1 MQGFEYLPIEELI
14 RPEGFDC
21 ECGLH
26 HGVDLKYLKIGCGA
40 VNHVGDAVRAVGA
53 KKPFIICDKN
63 TYEIAAKKVSEV
75 LSQENIPHTVFVV
88 PQGDLKKLEPDE
100 RALGSIAMT
109 YDTTCDMIIAVG
121 SGVINDLSKVFA
133 FDLNVPQMIV
143 GTAPSMD
150 GFASNSASMVVNGV
164 KTTLYNRCP
173 AAIVLDIDIM
183 RNAPM
188 RMLWAGLGDMVAK
201 YISLCEWRIARIVI
215 GEYYCE
221 HVAQLM
227 RNALKRIMAASD
239 GLKDRSVEAVQAV
252 SEGLVLSGMA
262 MSFAKVSRP
271 ASGLEHYFSHMWEM
285 LALERH
291 EVSELH
297 GIQVGVGT
305 YLTMKIYEDIKKLN
319 PSMEKGMQAMKA
331 FDEKAWE
338 ERVRRVFGKTAE
350 AVLEIERKTHK
361 NDPEKHAK
369 RLEKIVSNWDEI
381 LKIISEELPEAEW
394 LFGKMA
400 INGMPMKP
408 EDISLT
414 HQDVVDAFVCSR
426 DIRDKY
432 LSGSMLWDLGELDAF
447 SERL

>member
-53 KKPFIICDKN
+53 KKPFVICDKN
-63 TYEIAAKKVSEV
+63 TYEVAAKKVSEV
-75 LSQENIPHTVFVV
+75 LTRENIPHTVFVI
-88 PQGDLKKLEPDE
+88 PQGDLNKLEPDE

-109 YDTTCDMIIAVG
+109 YDTSCDMIIAVG

-201 YISLCEWRIARIVI
+201 YISLCEWRIAHLVI
-215 GEYYCE
+215 DEYYCE

-239 GLKDRSVEAVQAV
+239 GLKDRSFEAVQAV

-291 EVSELH
+291 EESELH

-305 YLTMKIYEDIKKLN
+305 YLTMKIYEDIKKLK
-319 PSMEKGMQAMKA
+319 PSMEKGMQAMNA
-331 FDEKAWE
+331 FDEKAWG

-350 AVLEIERKTHK
+350 AVLEIERRTHK

-400 INGMPMKP
+400 VNGMPMKP
-408 EDISLT
+408 EEISLT

>member
-14 RPEGFDC
+14 VPGGFDC
-21 ECGLH
+21 ECGLN
-26 HGVDLKYLKIGCGA
+26 HGVDLKYLKIGVGA
-40 VNHVGDAVRAVGA
+40 VAHVGDAVRAIGA

-63 TYEIAAKKVSEV
+63 TYEVAAKKVMEV
-75 LSQENIPHTVFVV
+75 LEKENIPHTVFVV
-88 PQGDLKKLEPDE
+88 PQGNLKKLEPDE

-133 FDLNVPQMIV
+133 YDLNVPQMIV

-173 AAIVLDIDIM
+173 AAIVLDIEIM
-183 RNAPM
+183 RKAPM

-201 YISLCEWRIARIVI
+201 YISLCEWRIANIVI

-239 GLKDRSVEAVQAV
+239 GLKDRTPEAVQAV

-285 LALERH
+285 LALER
-291 EVSELH
+291 EEESELH

-305 YLTMKIYEDIKKLN
+305 CLTMNIYEDIKKLR
-319 PSMEKGMQAMKA
+319 PTIEKGMAAMKA
-331 FDEKAWE
+331 FDENEWKA
-338 ERVRRVFGKTAE
+338 RVERVFGKTAQ
-350 AVLEIERKTHK
+350 AVLDIEEKTHK

-369 RLEKIVSNWDEI
+369 RLVNIVENWDKI
-381 LKIISEELPEAEW
+381 LKIIDEELPDAGW
-394 LFGKMA
+394 LFERMR
-400 INGMPMKP
+400 INNMPMKP
-408 EDISLT
+408 EDIGLS

-447 SERL
+447 AGRL

>member
-1 MQGFEYLPIEELI
+1 MQKFESLPIDQLI

-26 HGVDLKYLKIGCGA
+26 HGVDLKYLKIAPGA
-40 VNHVGDAVRAVGA
+40 VNYVGDAVRAIGC

-63 TYEIAAKKVSEV
+63 TYEAAAKTVSKVLES
-75 LSQENIPHTVFVV
+75 ENIPHTVFVV
-88 PQGDLKKLEPDE
+88 PQGDLNKLEPDE

-109 YDTTCDMIIAVG
+109 YDTSCDMIIAVG
-121 SGVINDLSKVFA
+121 SGVINDLSKVFSY
-133 FDLNVPQMIV
+133 DLGIPQMIV

-150 GFASNSASMVVNGV
+150 GFASNSSSMVVNGV

-183 RNAPM
+183 KNAPM

-201 YISLCEWRIARIVI
+201 YISLCEWRIAHLVI

-221 HVAQLM
+221 HVAELM

-239 GLKDRSVEAVQAV
+239 GLKDRSAEAVQAV

-285 LALERH
+285 LALERG
-291 EVSELH
+291 EESELH

-305 YLTMKIYEDIKKLN
+305 CLTMKIYEDIKKLT
-319 PSMEKGMQAMKA
+319 PSMEKGMAAMKA
-331 FDEKAWE
+331 FDKETWE
-338 ERVRRVFGKTAE
+338 ARVRRVFGKTAE
-350 AVLEIERKTHK
+350 AVLEIEEKTHK

-369 RLEKIVSNWDEI
+369 RLENIVQNWDKI
-381 LKIISEELPEAEW
+381 LKIISEELPDAEW
-394 LFGKMA
+394 LFEKMRV
-400 INGMPMKP
+400 NGMPMKP
-408 EDISLT
+408 DDINLT
-414 HQDVVDAFVCSR
+414 RQDVVDAFVCSR

-432 LSGSMLWDLGELDAF
+432 LSGSMLWDLGEMDEFA
-447 SERL
+447 ERL

>member
-1 MQGFEYLPIEELI
+1 MQGFEALPIEQLI
-14 RPEGFDC
+14 RPEGFEC

-26 HGVDLKYLKIGCGA
+26 HGVDLKYLKIGPGA
-40 VNHVGDAVRAVGA
+40 VNHVGDAVRAIGA

-63 TYEIAAKKVSEV
+63 TYEAAAKKVVEV
-75 LSQENIPHTVFVV
+75 LSKEGISHTLFIV

-109 YDTTCDMIIAVG
+109 YDTSCDMIIAVG

-150 GFASNSASMVVNGV
+150 GFASNSSSMVVNGV
-164 KTTLYNRCP
+164 KTTLYNHCP

-183 RNAPM
+183 KNAPM

-201 YISLCEWRIARIVI
+201 YISLCEWRIARLVI

-221 HVAQLM
+221 HVAELM

-239 GLKDRSVEAVQAV
+239 GLKDRSAEAVQAV

-291 EVSELH
+291 EESELH

-305 YLTMKIYEDIKKLN
+305 YLTMNIYEEIKKLH
-319 PSMEKGMQAMKA
+319 PSLDKGMAAMKA

-350 AVLEIERKTHK
+350 AVLKIEEKTHK
-361 NDPEKHAK
+361 NDPAKHAK
-369 RLEKIVSNWDEI
+369 RLEKIVSNWNEI
-381 LKIISEELPEAEW
+381 LKIIDEELPEAEW
-394 LFGKMA
+394 LFEKMRV
-400 INGMPMKP
+400 NGMPMKP
-408 EDISLT
+408 EDIGLT

-432 LSGSMLWDLGELDAF
+432 LSGSMLWDLGELDEF